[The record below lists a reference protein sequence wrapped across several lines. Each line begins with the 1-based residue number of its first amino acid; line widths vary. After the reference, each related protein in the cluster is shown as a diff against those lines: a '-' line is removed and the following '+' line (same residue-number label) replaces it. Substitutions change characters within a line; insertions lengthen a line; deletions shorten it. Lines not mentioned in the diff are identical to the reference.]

1 MWNLSSTVWHSI
13 NTFNTYILCTVQV
26 TQWRGIE
33 TMDKQKQNL
42 TSKTSH
48 NKTDNNL
55 SKEIIWLLPV
65 IKRKKKKKKWTFLQ
79 KNRVVRQDHDF
90 IENSSE
96 FRKQNTETVRNWNV
110 KSVGTVFRDTQK
122 YLNVKLNYRFF

>member
-1 MWNLSSTVWHSI
+1 
-13 NTFNTYILCTVQV
+13 
-26 TQWRGIE
+26 
-33 TMDKQKQNL
+33 MDKQKQNL

-65 IKRKKKKKKWTFLQ
+65 TKRKKKKKMNIST

-96 FRKQNTETVRNWNV
+96 FRKQNTETVRN
-110 KSVGTVFRDTQK
+110 
-122 YLNVKLNYRFF
+122 

>member
-1 MWNLSSTVWHSI
+1 
-13 NTFNTYILCTVQV
+13 
-26 TQWRGIE
+26 
-33 TMDKQKQNL
+33 MDKQKQNL

-65 IKRKKKKKKWTFLQ
+65 TKRKKKKKKMNIST

-96 FRKQNTETVRNWNV
+96 FRKQNTETVRN
-110 KSVGTVFRDTQK
+110 
-122 YLNVKLNYRFF
+122 